1 MIWEKFCL
9 ATFFCWVKAWRFWRF
24 LVEKHLDRF
33 TGGFKIIKALRGPD
47 LSSFLHTSQNLV
59 CDNSAEE
66 FRRLIIFLV
75 TENGRKR
82 PKMAVFWPFSAFGR
96 PPDGPHG
103 HISTLQCGI
112 DH

>member
-1 MIWEKFCL
+1 M
-9 ATFFCWVKAWRFWRF
+9 ATFYCWVKAWQFWRF
-24 LVEKHLDRF
+24 LVEEHLDRF
-33 TGGFKIIKALRGPD
+33 TVVLKIIKALRDPN
-47 LSSFLHTSQNLV
+47 LSSFLHRSQEVVSNHGQT
-59 CDNSAEE
+59 EK
-66 FRRLIIFLV
+66 RRLIIFSGAR
-75 TENGRKR
+75 NDRKR